1 MAINKV
7 EFGGNTLI
15 DITDTTAIES
25 DVASGKTFYL
35 KDGTKATGTAS
46 GGSSSW
52 TKLGET
58 DITTSTTSTSNTNIG
73 SIECGSAA
81 ATKDKIIYVRIRDKA
96 GKRAGYFL
104 GSDCFFINYQKANN
118 SSSALSY
125 AGRYIFRVNAN
136 NSQYAAY
143 VGNNATG
150 YGVFAYS
157 ISGAGKVNIYQRY
170 NANYSLTIDG
180 TYHIEVYSLD
190 YPDGH
195 SIFDI

>member
-46 GGSSSW
+46 GGSSW
-52 TKLGET
+52 KKLGEADFT
-58 DITTSTTSTSNTNIG
+58 VSTTSTTNTNTG
-73 SIECGSAA
+73 SIDCGSEA

-104 GSDCFFINYQKANN
+104 GCDCFFINYQKANG

-150 YGVFAYS
+150 YGVYAYS
-157 ISGAGKVNIYQRY
+157 ISGTGKVNIYQRY
-170 NANYSLTIDG
+170 NSNYSLTING
-180 TYHIEVYSLD
+180 TYHAEVYSLD